1 MKRKILSAILIL
13 SLLLCACAQGREA
26 APESTGSGT
35 VSSSGSLPGITDAAG
50 RKITVRPNAK
60 ELTAASVYAVS
71 APFFTALGISDRV
84 KAVNLKTGFWA
95 LADPALGAADTV
107 GRGTVDLEKLAEI
120 HPDVLIHRI
129 HDEKTVEAVS
139 KLGIDVICIRVE
151 SVDDVKNTLIM
162 LGEYFGAQERAEKAI
177 DWIEG
182 EFRSIRK
189 ITDTIPEKERK
200 TALLMGG
207 RIGRAAG
214 ADMLQSWMIE
224 TAGGIPVVKEAEDQS
239 WVDIGVE
246 RIFAYDP
253 DVIFLTGSTAR
264 EYTIEELYGDPA
276 WSALK
281 AVRNRQIFAMPA
293 EKDPW
298 DLPGLSCVTG
308 TAFMLRKMYP
318 DRFSAEDLEDHADSY
333 YRFMFGR
340 CFDKELELDYKSY

>member
-26 APESTGSGT
+26 APGSTGSGI

-189 ITDTIPEKERK
+189 
-200 TALLMGG
+200 
-207 RIGRAAG
+207 
-214 ADMLQSWMIE
+214 
-224 TAGGIPVVKEAEDQS
+224 
-239 WVDIGVE
+239 
-246 RIFAYDP
+246 
-253 DVIFLTGSTAR
+253 
-264 EYTIEELYGDPA
+264 
-276 WSALK
+276 
-281 AVRNRQIFAMPA
+281 
-293 EKDPW
+293 
-298 DLPGLSCVTG
+298 LS
-308 TAFMLRKMYP
+308 LI
-318 DRFSAEDLEDHADSY
+318 HI
-333 YRFMFGR
+333 
-340 CFDKELELDYKSY
+340 